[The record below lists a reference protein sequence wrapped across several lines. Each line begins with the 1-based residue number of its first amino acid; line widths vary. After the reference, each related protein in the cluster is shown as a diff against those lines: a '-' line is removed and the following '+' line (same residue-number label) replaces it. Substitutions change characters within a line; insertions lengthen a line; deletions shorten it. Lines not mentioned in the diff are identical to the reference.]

1 MYCKHACIVLASAMA
16 PDADLSLYSLLLNT
30 DLVSQSFQILIF
42 NLTMDWSDLAPDLF
56 LIAQVIYQSWIQI
69 KPKFVYP
76 SQISSNLYMWMFD
89 NLSLPE
95 LKGTLILTCPN
106 MKYLSLPPNLLFL
119 CFSYTYHPVS
129 HQSRCFIHCWAF
141 LHWKLK

>member
-42 NLTMDWSDLAPDLF
+42 NLTMDWSDLAPNLF

-69 KPKFVYP
+69 KPKFIYP
-76 SQISSNLYMWMFD
+76 SQISSNMYIWMFD
-89 NLSLPE
+89 NLFLPE
-95 LKGTLILTCPN
+95 LKGTLISTCPN
-106 MKYLSLPPNLLFL
+106 MKYLFLPPI
-119 CFSYTYHPVS
+119 CFSSVFLTPTIQLVT
-129 HQSRCFIHCWAF
+129 RVGALFIVEPF
-141 LHWKLK
+141 FTES